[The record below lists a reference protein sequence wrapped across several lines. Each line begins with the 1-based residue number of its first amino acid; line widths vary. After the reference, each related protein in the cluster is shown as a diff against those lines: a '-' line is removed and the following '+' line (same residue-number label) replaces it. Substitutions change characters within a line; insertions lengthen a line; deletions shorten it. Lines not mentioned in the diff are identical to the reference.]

1 MLRLTDIL
9 RDRPHILTL
18 EQKTAVEKARALAQR
33 TQLQCL
39 FAVSLLYHE
48 IAHAFMCHDMAM
60 QGSLTIWAS

>member
-1 MLRLTDIL
+1 MRLMDIL

-18 EQKTAVEKARALAQR
+18 EQKTAVEKARALVQR

-39 FAVSLLYHE
+39 LAVSLLYHE
-48 IAHAFMCHDMAM
+48 IAHVYMCHAMAM

>member
-1 MLRLTDIL
+1 MRLTDIV

-18 EQKTAVEKARALAQR
+18 EQKTALEKGTAFVER

-39 FAVSLLYHE
+39 LAVSLLYHE
-48 IAHAFMCHDMAM
+48 IAHVYMCHAMAM